1 MAYRDHHRKIQK
13 ELKIIVEGEKNPF
26 VERQSAE
33 MRAHVHKLHFKYTN
47 VKTPYTSE
55 HLKADIAEYVQKGYY
70 VPCPKED
77 IRTF

>member
-13 ELKIIVEGEKNPF
+13 ELKIIVKGEQNPF
-26 VERQSAE
+26 VVKKSAE
-33 MRAHVHKLHFKYTN
+33 MRAHIHKLHSNYTN

-77 IRTF
+77 IRAF